1 MEIASIFNRTAL
13 VQILAG
19 MAQESPLTE
28 AERESLGCGK
38 GTDFWHC
45 IIKDLNE
52 DDLCGAFGFARKVAM
67 SDPTRF
73 VGGLEASEEH
83 RLGSELTK
91 HVRELLVKNY
101 LEYECTFDEAV
112 ELLADTQGMSQ
123 SCVGHTILIN
133 DPEGVT
139 DELTKREWERVVEC
153 MSEEAKSK
161 VVREWIDEVRP

>member
-28 AERESLGCGK
+28 DERTSLGVAQGEGVK
-38 GTDFWHC
+38 FPDL
-45 IIKDLNE
+45 KDLSEE
-52 DDLCGAFGFARKVAM
+52 DLSAAFDFASKVAM

-73 VGGLEASEEH
+73 VDVA
-83 RLGSELTK
+83 K

-112 ELLADTQGMSQ
+112 ELLADAQGMSQ

-153 MSEEAKSK
+153 MPEEAKNK
-161 VVREWIDEVRP
+161 VVREWIDNVRP